1 MLLGNW
7 NLEFDP
13 VNTRA
18 MGWLESA
25 LLEFAD
31 CAFVA
36 ATTSLWEFERWNLL
50 LWKFDALTSREP
62 AILESGKWFFEIIHR
77 GVTDELDHYMGDDV
91 CFSMLPMGARSAESG
106 KSENRNLLLTS
117 VLQYRG
123 RAHPPVSCG
132 RIEVY
137 S

>member
-1 MLLGNW
+1 M
-7 NLEFDP
+7 
-13 VNTRA
+13 V
-18 MGWLESA
+18 WLESA

-77 GVTDELDHYMGDDV
+77 GVTDELDYYRVMSV
-91 CFSMLPMGARSAESG
+91 CFRTLPRGHRSAESG
-106 KSENRNLLLTS
+106 KSENRKIGICHGICSPRAHRSRLLLCGKCESGVQTASVSTS
-117 VLQYRG
+117 ISRL
-123 RAHPPVSCG
+123 
-132 RIEVY
+132 
-137 S
+137 